1 MRVVRYFTE
10 ESVRELR
17 SRIGKRLDWYYSGR
31 GGLGAWPES
40 RPSSVR
46 RSSPTLELDGGDGK
60 SHQNDGENALRVYDH
75 LSTLRPEEAAEER
88 LWVYLAH
95 VEWHEYVRSRWLRR
109 RPGERAVAIRRVE
122 SHFFAHGA
130 RALTRDNGVSRLWWM
145 GKIARDVDGN
155 DPGRILDLM
164 LQTQDIRSSLLERP
178 GVSRNI
184 HILREICGVMANR
197 PKEERRRGL
206 FERRTFRTW
215 MRGIN
220 RRGGVVL
227 LDALG
232 PGALRRLLEEEAVA
246 AIAGDDR

>member
-1 MRVVRYFTE
+1 MQVVRYFTE
-10 ESVRELR
+10 ESVSDLR
-17 SRIGKRLDWYYSGR
+17 SKIGKRLDWYYSGR
-31 GGLGAWPES
+31 GDLGAWPES
-40 RPSSVR
+40 RPSSVKV
-46 RSSPTLELDGGDGK
+46 SSPTLELDGEGRK
-60 SHQNDGENALRVYDH
+60 SHQSDGENARRVYEY

-95 VEWHEYVRSRWLRR
+95 VECHEYVRSRWLRR

-122 SHFFAHGA
+122 SHFFAHGS

-155 DPGRILDLM
+155 DPGRVLDLV

-184 HILREICGVMANR
+184 EILREICDVMADHS
-197 PKEERRRGL
+197 KEGKRSGL
-206 FERRTFRTW
+206 FERRKFRAW

-232 PGALRRLLEEEAVA
+232 PASLRKLLEEEAVA